1 MFINGLKIFFG
12 VPLLLTPFAQGF
24 SIITGFIGMAGIWL
38 ILSGAHGLIARFVPK
53 EAAQK
58 PDDQQIQS

>member
-12 VPLLLTPFAQGF
+12 VPLLLTPFEQGF
-24 SIITGFIGMAGIWL
+24 SIITGFIGAAGIWL
-38 ILSGAHGLIARFVPK
+38 ILSGVQGLLSRYVPK